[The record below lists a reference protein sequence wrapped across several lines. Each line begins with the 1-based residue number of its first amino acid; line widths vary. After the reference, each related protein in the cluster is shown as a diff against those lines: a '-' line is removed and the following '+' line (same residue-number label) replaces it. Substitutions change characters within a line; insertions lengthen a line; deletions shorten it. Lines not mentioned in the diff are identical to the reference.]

1 MKEIIQRQKLG
12 YPHFRNQKKSYVGTS
27 SNNGWG
33 IFSGNVTDYQRV
45 DRRLLFK
52 GGILGILVSLA
63 KFMWPQA
70 VSPAKKCWFN
80 LLVNFWRFLILT
92 QSKGSIRWMGFYLN
106 ISGGS
111 PSRLFQPASLQESQP
126 RWGDPKAAP
135 VVHSISEWMS
145 WSTLW

>member
-63 KFMWPQA
+63 KFM
-70 VSPAKKCWFN
+70 
-80 LLVNFWRFLILT
+80 
-92 QSKGSIRWMGFYLN
+92 
-106 ISGGS
+106 
-111 PSRLFQPASLQESQP
+111 
-126 RWGDPKAAP
+126 
-135 VVHSISEWMS
+135 
-145 WSTLW
+145 